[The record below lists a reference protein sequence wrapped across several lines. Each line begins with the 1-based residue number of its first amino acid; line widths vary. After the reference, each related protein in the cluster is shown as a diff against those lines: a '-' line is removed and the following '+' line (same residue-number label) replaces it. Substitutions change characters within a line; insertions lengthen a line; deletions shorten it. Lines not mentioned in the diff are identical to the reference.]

1 MLLDGKKAIVTGASR
16 GIGRAIALA
25 LARAGADV
33 VVNYNG
39 QAAAAEEVAARIRE
53 MGRQAVTC
61 RADVSIPAEAVKLV
75 NVAVEQLGAVHIL
88 VNNAGI
94 TRDNLVMR
102 LAEEDWDRVLEV
114 NLKGAF
120 NTIKAASRLMLKAR
134 WGRIINISSIVGITG
149 NAGQASY
156 AASKAGLIG
165 LTKAV
170 ARELGSRNI
179 TVNAVAPGFILTD
192 MTASLPENVK
202 EKMLGQVALG
212 RFGQP
217 EEVAAVVVFLASE
230 GAGYI
235 TGQTIVVDGGLTMQ
249 A

>member
-16 GIGRAIALA
+16 GIGRSIALA

-33 VVNYNG
+33 VVNFHG
-39 QAAAAEEVAARIRE
+39 QAAAAGEVVSQIRE
-53 MGRQAVTC
+53 MGRQAVAC
-61 RADVSIPAEAVKLV
+61 QADVSIPSEAAKLV
-75 NVAVEQLGAVHIL
+75 NMAAGQLGGLHIL

-102 LAEEDWDRVLEV
+102 LTDEDWNRVLDV

-120 NTIKAASRLMLKAR
+120 NTIRAASRLMMKAR
-134 WGRIINISSIVGITG
+134 WGRIINVSSVVGITG
-149 NAGQASY
+149 NAGQANY

-192 MTASLPENVK
+192 MTDSLSEAVR
-202 EKMLGQVALG
+202 EKMLSRVALG

-217 EEVAAVVVFLASE
+217 EEVAAAVVFLASDA
-230 GAGYI
+230 AGYI
-235 TGQTIVVDGGLTMQ
+235 TGQTIVVDGGLTM
-249 A
+249 

>member
-33 VVNYNG
+33 VVNFNG
-39 QAAAAEEVAARIRE
+39 QAAAAEEVVTRIRE

-61 RADVSIPAEAVKLV
+61 QADVSVPSEAAKLV
-75 NVAVEQLGAVHIL
+75 NVAAEQLGGLHIL

-102 LAEEDWDRVLEV
+102 MADEDWDRVLDV

-120 NTIKAASRLMLKAR
+120 NTIKAASRLMMKAR
-134 WGRIINISSIVGITG
+134 WGRIINISSVVGITG

-170 ARELGSRNI
+170 AKELGSRNI

-192 MTASLPENVK
+192 MTGSLSGAVR
-202 EKMLGQVALG
+202 EKMLSRVALG

-217 EEVAAVVVFLASE
+217 EEVAAAVVFLASDA
-230 GAGYI
+230 AGYI
-235 TGQTIVVDGGLTMQ
+235 TGQTIVVDGGLTI
-249 A
+249 